1 MFLQVGFLS
10 YDTILQQCVHLYNV
24 GIDVLRQCNK
34 RTGNHRHRFQ
44 QRADVY
50 SKSNYHTTRQR
61 SRIQQHKKSE
71 NKKVNK
77 RIKLSAEEAER
88 FGTVIG
94 AAWKAAY

>member
-1 MFLQVGFLS
+1 MALLIDKKNRKDRRIFIHVIQVIYYALFF
-10 YDTILQQCVHLYNV
+10 
-24 GIDVLRQCNK
+24 
-34 RTGNHRHRFQ
+34 HRHRFQ

-61 SRIQQHKKSE
+61 SRIQRHKKSE

-77 RIKLSAEEAER
+77 RIKLSAEEAKR
-88 FGTVIG
+88 FGTVVG